1 MPIVDLPLGEWLP
14 DRPDQ
19 KNSLTTAEGCIAD
32 AGCYRPVPSM
42 TASGAG
48 ITGTCAGAFR
58 TSRTTGQPIVAV
70 GTSADLFVI
79 VGGTV
84 TASGLG
90 LSLGIN
96 PIWIFERFGPYVFA
110 TAGGVTY
117 YLANVDVSTTFVA
130 SPGSP
135 PRARAMG
142 RVGDMLMLGNL
153 VQDIDT
159 TFAPYRLRWSA
170 FNNPAGTWTDD
181 IATQS
186 GAVDLD
192 PVYDE
197 ITAIAGGR
205 YGLICQKDAVSRIVY
220 TGGSAAF
227 AKELI
232 EEQRGCI
239 APASLV
245 RVGPFAFAL
254 GRDGFWQ
261 SNGASVQL
269 LSSGRVWEWFQRN
282 ADPSLIPKTQ
292 AAVDYRNRCIW
303 WNFFTEGA
311 SSRQRQLIWSWEQNR
326 WTAASIAADWLF
338 SARVG
343 GTLVDAVPFG
353 DTIVDSIED
362 MIDAAR
368 FQDGDR
374 VFSGFSGESMQNAN
388 GAPVE
393 ASWETGELQPV
404 AGYRA
409 MVRGAAPIVE
419 GNAAT
424 AAISVGVRLNL
435 TSEAVSYCPESTPGA
450 QGFAPL
456 RKDGRY
462 IRARMRIPA
471 GTAWAKASS
480 VQVDYVQGGRA

>member
-1 MPIVDLPLGEWLP
+1 MIVDLPLGEWLP

-19 KNSLTTAEGCIAD
+19 KNALITAEGCIAD
-32 AGCYRPVPSM
+32 AGCYRPVPSL
-42 TASGAG
+42 TSSGAT

-58 TSRTTGQPIVAV
+58 TGRTTGQPVVMV

-84 TASGLG
+84 TASGLA
-90 LSLGIN
+90 LALGSN
-96 PIWIFERFGPYVFA
+96 PIWVFERFGKFIFA

-117 YLANVDVSTTFVA
+117 YMADIDSSTTFTA
-130 SPGSP
+130 APGSP
-135 PRARAMG
+135 PQARAMG
-142 RVGDMLMLGNL
+142 RVGDMLMMGNL
-153 VQDIDT
+153 VQDIDA
-159 TFAPYRLRWSA
+159 TFAPYRIRWSQ
-170 FNNPAGTWTDD
+170 FNNPTGTWSDD

-186 GAVDLD
+186 GAIDMD

-197 ITAIAGGR
+197 VTAIAGGR
-205 YGLICQKDAVSRIVY
+205 YGLICQKDAVSRIIY
-220 TGGSAAF
+220 TAGSAAF
-227 AKELI
+227 SKELI

-245 RVGPFAFAL
+245 RVGAIAFAL

-269 LSSGRVWEWFQRN
+269 ISSGRVWEWFLSE
-282 ADPSLIPKTQ
+282 ADATLISKTQ

-311 SSRQRQLIWSWEQNR
+311 ISRQRQLIWSWEQNR
-326 WTAASIAADWLF
+326 WSSASIQADWMF
-338 SARVG
+338 SSRVA

-353 DTIVDSIED
+353 DTIVDSTED
-362 MIDAAR
+362 LVDAAK

-374 VFSGFSGESMQNAN
+374 TFSGFVGTSLQNAN
-388 GAPVE
+388 GTPVE
-393 ASWETGELQPV
+393 AVFETGEMQP
-404 AGYRA
+404 APGYRS
-409 MVRGAAPIVE
+409 MIRGIAPIVE
-419 GNAAT
+419 GNAST
-424 AAISVGVRLNL
+424 AAISVGTRLNL
-435 TSEAVSYCPESTPGA
+435 TSEAVSYSAESTPGA

-462 IRARMRIPA
+462 IRAKMRIPA
-471 GTAWAKASS
+471 GTGWMKASAA
-480 VQVDYVQGGRA
+480 QVDFVQGGRA